1 MAQDYIP
8 RSDADLISFAN
19 NFKTVTAKNLA
30 TYSLNATDDSD
41 LDTVIGSFASAYNN
55 NNSAQTAAR
64 AARQAKDDARNLLV
78 SKLRELAQRIQVTA
92 SVTNEQKAELNI
104 TVSDGTKTASGV
116 PTSRPIAQI
125 DTSQPL
131 RHTIKF
137 YDNSSESKARPS
149 GVMGAEIWVKIGGE
163 ATMNEDDYKFLA
175 LDTAT
180 PYIAI
185 HKAEDIGK
193 KAHYMLRWVS
203 TRSDKGAWS
212 DVSSGIITG

>member
-1 MAQDYIP
+1 MSQDYIP
-8 RSDADLISFAN
+8 RSDADLLSFAN

-30 TYSLNATDDSD
+30 TYSLNATDDTE
-41 LDTVIGSFASAYNN
+41 LENIIGSFANAYND

-64 AARQAKDDARNLLV
+64 AARQAKEDAKVLLI

-92 SVTNEQKAELNI
+92 SVTNEQKAELNL

-116 PTSRPIAQI
+116 PTTRPIAQI

-137 YDNSSESKARPS
+137 YDNASESKARPS
-149 GVMGAEIWVKIGGE
+149 GVMGAEVWVKIGGE

-175 LDTAT
+175 LDTAS
-180 PYIAI
+180 PYVAI

-193 KAHYMLRWVS
+193 KAHYLLRWVS
-203 TRSDKGAWS
+203 TRGEKGAWS
-212 DVSSGIITG
+212 NVSSATITG